1 MRNDTPAAGPRQ
13 VGARELEVRLT
24 PERYQEFEVR
34 LEFDG
39 PDAACEWALS
49 VAPQPPRQ
57 EPDPV
62 FAAAKAEH
70 DAWLREKATRSAA
83 LERHA
88 GRSARFERYRE
99 AWLRHGDLTAAGPRA
114 RSPRRHLP
122 RSRRSRLHAPE
133 SATTML
139 VVAAPRVPAPMM
151 TTPTQH

>member
-1 MRNDTPAAGPRQ
+1 MRKESPAAGPRQ
-13 VGARELEVRLT
+13 VGARELEARLT

-57 EPDPV
+57 EPNPA

-70 DAWLREKATRSAA
+70 DAWLREKATRLPHWNGTQDERTLRAVPRGVVAA
-83 LERHA
+83 RRSHGRQGHA
-88 GRSARFERYRE
+88 Q
-99 AWLRHGDLTAAGPRA
+99 GP
-114 RSPRRHLP
+114 PRRHLP

-133 SATTML
+133 SA
-139 VVAAPRVPAPMM
+139 
-151 TTPTQH
+151 